1 MSRTKPNIPLLT
13 EDQVDEQLQAE
24 ALTQDKLDVIRASAD
39 ERVSAIKAQRKAD
52 ETPLLE
58 VLKQVKNKIL
68 YYLNYHRVDFS
79 EIRTRNLRFGQ
90 IGWRKTREDK
100 LIIVNS
106 DVALAALKRLGLTD
120 CIRLKEEVNKHV
132 FAAKGVEVITQVDG
146 VKFPEEA
153 EEPWYEARR
162 EPPAPERP

>member
-13 EDQVDEQLQAE
+13 EAQVDEQLQAE

-58 VLKQVKNKIL
+58 VLKQGKNKIL
-68 YYLNYHRVDFS
+68 YYLNYHPVDFS

-90 IGWRKTREDK
+90 IGWGKT
-100 LIIVNS
+100 
-106 DVALAALKRLGLTD
+106 
-120 CIRLKEEVNKHV
+120 
-132 FAAKGVEVITQVDG
+132 
-146 VKFPEEA
+146 PEHKTI
-153 EEPWYEARR
+153 
-162 EPPAPERP
+162 